1 MNPIFAWTILP
12 TIRLRNNDRGSKI
25 IVDVFEDGALLPYNW
40 RLFLLA
46 VIYIDSC
53 WEITKLIIDELNN

>member
-1 MNPIFAWTILP
+1 MSPIFAWTILP

-53 WEITKLIIDELNN
+53 